1 LKPRS
6 AEKAELI
13 AEAAA
18 AGIQIT
24 DKQIDRWR
32 LEKLLQPPGKAGA
45 GRGRGVR
52 RPAAEGTTQ
61 QVLRLH
67 QLLAQDRSVER
78 AAFRLWVEG
87 YEVPLERVR
96 AALRKLRPDPARLVG
111 LTSENVSNAAE
122 HYSETLRK
130 KTRTPKRV
138 KKMVDD
144 GSLPPLLAT
153 ILSLGLG
160 RETDPRSLPK
170 FGEDFERYAG
180 LDRARSDHWE
190 GKQPWLTGDMESQM
204 SIITQ
209 VMPKIRPGLVDEAT
223 EDEYERSRLA
233 FRSLGALRRC
243 AELLERL
250 HGENVFGFG
259 MLTKPPIGV
268 STEVLGPI
276 LLIGLLGF
284 CQALPKL
291 IDNMIGMG
299 AMLETSLTNL
309 RQQVDSSIK
318 NVTTT

>member
-1 LKPRS
+1 LKGPS
-6 AEKAELI
+6 AEKAGLI

-18 AGIQIT
+18 AGVRVT
-24 DKQIDRWR
+24 GKQIDRWR
-32 LEKLLQPPGKAGA
+32 LEKLLQSPGKAGA

-52 RPAAEGTTQ
+52 RPAPAGTTLQ
-61 QVLRLH
+61 LLRLH

-96 AALRKLRPDPARLVG
+96 AALRKLRPDPARLAG
-111 LTSENVSNAAE
+111 LTSEKVSNAAE

-138 KKMVDD
+138 KKMADD
-144 GSLPPLLAT
+144 GSLPPFLEK
-153 ILSLGLG
+153 ILSIGMG

-180 LDRARSDHWE
+180 LDRARSDHLE
-190 GKQPWLTGDMESQM
+190 GKQPWLTGDIEPQM
-204 SIITQ
+204 SIIAQ
-209 VMPKIRPGLVDEAT
+209 VLPKMHPGLVDEAT
-223 EDEYERSRLA
+223 DEEYERSRLA
-233 FRSLGALRRC
+233 FRSLDALRRC

-268 STEVLGPI
+268 TPEMLEPG
-276 LLIGLLGF
+276 LFIGLLGF
-284 CQALPKL
+284 CQALPD
-291 IDNMIGMG
+291 IIENMIGMG
-299 AMLETSLTNL
+299 TMLETSLTGL
-309 RQQVDSSIK
+309 RQQVGGSIK